1 MAVQNTLSLPNPILT
16 LHLFHIADLK
26 NVECLLFNL
35 NIVVIKS
42 ISPDLV

>member
-1 MAVQNTLSLPNPILT
+1 MAVQNTLSLPHPILT
-16 LHLFHIADLK
+16 LHPFHIPDLK
-26 NVECLLFNL
+26 NVESLLINL